1 MILSKKEK
9 EEQIVKLLYDGVK
22 FKDIAKE
29 LHVSLSDISKI
40 KRKITGEESE
50 KEKTLSLTSKAF
62 QLFLEKKSLV
72 EVAIIL
78 NIQKDEVIKVSSDFL
93 VLHNMGKVAII
104 LKDNIKNLSI
114 FLKWFN
120 YIKKNNAR
128 KSDLQ
133 KAIENINQIDT
144 LILQKENLQKEVQ
157 VIREDR
163 VCYLR
168 DLENIKREYYRQ
180 VF

>member
-9 EEQIVKLLYDGVK
+9 EEQIVKLLYEGVK

-40 KRKITGEESE
+40 KRKITGEEPE

-78 NIQKDEVIKVSSDFL
+78 NIQKDEVIKVYSDFL

-104 LKDNIKNLSI
+104 LKDNVKNLSI

-120 YIKKNNAR
+120 YIKKTMLE
-128 KSDLQ
+128 KVIFKKLL
-133 KAIENINQIDT
+133 KI
-144 LILQKENLQKEVQ
+144 LIKL
-157 VIREDR
+157 IP
-163 VCYLR
+163 
-168 DLENIKREYYRQ
+168 
-180 VF
+180 

>member
-62 QLFLEKKSLV
+62 HLFLEKKSLV

-78 NIQKDEVIKVSSDFL
+78 NITKDEVIKVYSDFL
-93 VLHNMGKVAII
+93 VLHNMRKVAII
-104 LKDNIKNLSI
+104 LKYKVKKLSI
-114 FLKWFN
+114 F
-120 YIKKNNAR
+120 IK
-128 KSDLQ
+128 
-133 KAIENINQIDT
+133 
-144 LILQKENLQKEVQ
+144 
-157 VIREDR
+157 
-163 VCYLR
+163 
-168 DLENIKREYYRQ
+168 
-180 VF
+180 

>member
-1 MILSKKEK
+1 
-9 EEQIVKLLYDGVK
+9 
-22 FKDIAKE
+22 
-29 LHVSLSDISKI
+29 
-40 KRKITGEESE
+40 
-50 KEKTLSLTSKAF
+50 LSLTSKAF

-78 NIQKDEVIKVSSDFL
+78 NIQKDEVIKVYSDFL

-144 LILQKENLQKEVQ
+144 
-157 VIREDR
+157 
-163 VCYLR
+163 
-168 DLENIKREYYRQ
+168 
-180 VF
+180 